1 MSTRSAA
8 LLTIPILTVS
18 LLSPVLLSLPACS
31 AAAEQCYEPTLD
43 AAQCDPASVEFSLAS
58 TNPYYPLIVGSAVVL
73 EGMDGDEFIRVER
86 VVLPDTE
93 VVAGVET
100 HVLEHKEFVDGELHE
115 LARNFYVEAA
125 DGTVCY
131 FGEEVDF
138 YEGGELAN
146 HDGSWRVGE
155 GDAKPGIIMPA
166 APAEGQAYFQENAP
180 GQAIDMGRVF
190 AVGKTE
196 MINGQSY
203 DDVLTI
209 MDVNP
214 MDGCDEEEP
223 KRYIPGIG
231 EVDDNGVVLIEYT
244 PGAG

>member
-131 FGEEVDF
+131 FGEDVDF
-138 YEGGELAN
+138 YEGGAVAN
-146 HDGSWRVGE
+146 HDGTWRAGQD
-155 GDAKPGIIMPA
+155 GAKPGIIMPA
-166 APAEGQAYFQENAP
+166 TPAAGQAYFQESAP
-180 GQAIDMGRVF
+180 GEAIDQ
-190 AVGKTE
+190 
-196 MINGQSY
+196 GQVEGYAAMNIGGQDY
-203 DDVLTI
+203 DAVLTVLDI
-209 MDVNP
+209 NP
-214 MDGCDEEEP
+214 LDGCDEPEP
-223 KRYIPGIG
+223 KRYVPGIG
-231 EVDDNGVVLIEYT
+231 EVGDVAVVLMEFT
-244 PGAG
+244 PGTP